1 MGIYGNVYLYIHI
14 YICTP
19 FFCVWLQKLIYCFIE
34 NNSYRPNNSVTT
46 SKTCVVNFFLGMEQ
60 HSLMPLAPMKYM
72 KQLFTRQDMDKS
84 MVIQ

>member
-1 MGIYGNVYLYIHI
+1 MNIGECLSVYTYI

>member
-34 NNSYRPNNSVTT
+34 NNSYRPNNSVNT
-46 SKTCVVNFFLGMEQ
+46 SKTCVVNFFLGMVTTQFNASGSNEIHEATFYQ
-60 HSLMPLAPMKYM
+60 TGYG
-72 KQLFTRQDMDKS
+72 
-84 MVIQ
+84 